1 MSGSVVSPQ
10 RLRDLLRYEPRTG
23 CLYWRK
29 RSEGPV
35 QWNAKHA
42 GKEAFTARDSN
53 GYHVGS
59 VCGQRHRAH
68 RVIWAIIHGYWPK
81 LIDHIDGDCANN
93 KIGNL
98 REVSQSENMRNAA
111 MSSRNTSGQTGVCFD
126 KSRLKWAASIRAEGR
141 KINLG
146 RYDCK
151 SGAVLARKAAEA
163 KYNFHENHGRA

>member
-1 MSGSVVSPQ
+1 MAGNVIRPH
-10 RLRDLLRYEPRTG
+10 RLRELLKHEPKTG
-23 CLYWRK
+23 RLYWRI
-29 RSEGPV
+29 RPEGTV

-42 GKEAFTARDSN
+42 GKEAFTARDSK

-59 VCGQRHRAH
+59 ILGKRYRAH
-68 RVIWAIIHGYWPK
+68 RVIWAITHGSWPR
-81 LIDHIDGDCANN
+81 LVDHIDGDCANN
-93 KIGNL
+93 RISNL
-98 REVSQSENMRNAA
+98 RDVSQSENMRNAA

-126 KSRLKWAASIRAEGR
+126 NSRSKWSASIRADGK

-151 SGAVLARKAAEA
+151 SGAILARKAAEA